1 MMKRIATLL
10 ALLALSAAPA
20 FATVLLSDSF
30 TYPNGDLGVNAP
42 WSVYSGTPPTDI
54 QVNAGRVIINH
65 SNAPDDHALFPVQ
78 STSTKT
84 YACFDVIVPNPGGAP
99 KPVYF
104 FELKDNAASNLVSR
118 VYVLTSGAGFVFGIS
133 HSTTSATAGVTPWSS
148 TLTYGTKYN
157 VAVNYDPVNMSSTLW
172 VNPASELSPSV
183 TDVNAAIAALA
194 VQGVGFRQSSTAST
208 FPAAQNALYAGTV
221 NATVSVDNLGVG
233 TTFVDACQQYQS
245 TPAQRSTWGQVKSM
259 YR

>member
-1 MMKRIATLL
+1 MKRLATLV

-30 TYPNGDLGVNAP
+30 TYPNGDLSANAP
-42 WSVYSGTPPTDI
+42 WAVYSGTPPTDI

-65 SNAPDDHALFPVQ
+65 SNAPDDNALFPVQ

-84 YACFDVIVPNPGGAP
+84 YACFDVIVPNPNGAP

-104 FELKDNAASNLVSR
+104 FELKDAGATNLVSR
-118 VYVLTSGAGFVFGIS
+118 VYVLNVAGGGFVFGVS
-133 HSTTSATAGVTPWSS
+133 HSSTGTTAGVTPWAT

-157 VAVNYDPVNMSSTLW
+157 VVVNYDPVNKSSTLW
-172 VNPASELSPSV
+172 VNPASESSTSV

-194 VQGVGFRQSSTAST
+194 VQGAGFRQSSTASN
-208 FPAAQNALYAGTV
+208 FPAAQNTLYAGTV

-233 TTFVDACQQYQS
+233 TTFADACQQYQS
-245 TPAQRSTWGQVKSM
+245 TPAQRSTWGQVKM
-259 YR
+259 IYR